1 MNLNRWIKA
10 TNRLIATIKKKLKSL
25 WEWITAVKEEL
36 TKAKEPD
43 LADLLI
49 RYHDMR
55 NAGAWSNKA
64 KIGNLKK
71 FVDAFHFL
79 KENQIFT
86 VEELERQTHEMSAAV
101 DALVAQS
108 KTSTA
113 RIKQLGQHDHLC

>member
-1 MNLNRWIKA
+1 ML
-10 TNRLIATIKKKLKSL
+10 
-25 WEWITAVKEEL
+25 EWITAVKKEL

-55 NAGAWSNKA
+55 NAGAWSQKA

-101 DALVAQS
+101 DALVTQS

-113 RIKQLGQHDHLC
+113 RIKRLGQHDHLC